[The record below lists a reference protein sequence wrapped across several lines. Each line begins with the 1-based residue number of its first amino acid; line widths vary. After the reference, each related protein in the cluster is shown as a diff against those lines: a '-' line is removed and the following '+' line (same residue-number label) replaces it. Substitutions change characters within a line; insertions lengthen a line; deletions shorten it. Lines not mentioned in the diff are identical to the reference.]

1 MKQPLVFLPT
11 SLCAAGTTAS
21 ESDLKELFQTCELS
35 LTWRSKPMQLQ
46 TLSRKWKRDYWMRV
60 LFSRTSSSFRIENYV
75 TKLPSSVQGSLANHS
90 AVQGNDKQQKTH
102 DTCGPGSQM
111 ELQLCDHDMF
121 GLKMSKGS
129 SQLKQQTENR
139 YLNMSS
145 ETWKKEVT
153 AARGEYSQR
162 LKSVHHTKENECSSL
177 VNYPTPNASDEVK
190 YRLKGNSQASR
201 SLSALAR
208 KGELSKNWA
217 TPNTMDHLPP
227 KTGEALARN
236 KKKGGCK
243 NLRED
248 VNNPS
253 MNWATPQ
260 ASDHVEGART
270 ATESNQKCLG
280 RDLARLDG
288 PQDPVSNSTSG
299 KNQGSW
305 GTPAS
310 NDANK
315 TPHCEIN
322 SKQAGLT
329 KSVGIAEAPQIGGK
343 LNPAWVCQLM
353 GLPSGWTNLGCW
365 ATE

>member
-1 MKQPLVFLPT
+1 MKQLVFLPT

-21 ESDLKELFQTCELS
+21 ESDLNELFQTCELS

-60 LFSRTSSSFRIENYV
+60 LCSRISSSFRIENYV

-90 AVQGNDKQQKTH
+90 AVQGNDKQPKTL
-102 DTCGPGSQM
+102 DTCGLGSQM
-111 ELQLCDHDMF
+111 ELQLCDHDMSS
-121 GLKMSKGS
+121 LKTSKES

-153 AARGEYSQR
+153 RVRGEYSVR
-162 LKSVHHTKENECSSL
+162 LKSEHHTKGNE
-177 VNYPTPNASDEVK
+177 
-190 YRLKGNSQASR
+190 
-201 SLSALAR
+201 SLS
-208 KGELSKNWA
+208 WA

-248 VNNPS
+248 VNNPN

-280 RDLARLDG
+280 RDLARLDTQ
-288 PQDPVSNSTSG
+288 QDPVSNSTSG
-299 KNQGSW
+299 KNQGS
-305 GTPAS
+305 P
-310 NDANK
+310 
-315 TPHCEIN
+315 
-322 SKQAGLT
+322 
-329 KSVGIAEAPQIGGK
+329 K

>member
-21 ESDLKELFQTCELS
+21 ESDLNELFQTCELL
-35 LTWRSKPMQLQ
+35 LTVRSKPMQLP
-46 TLSRKWKRDYWMRV
+46 TLLRKWKRDSWMRV

-90 AVQGNDKQQKTH
+90 VVQENEKQQKTH
-102 DTCGPGSQM
+102 DTCGLGSQM
-111 ELQLCDHDMF
+111 ELQLCDHDMSS
-121 GLKMSKGS
+121 LKMSKES

-153 AARGEYSQR
+153 RVRGEYSVR
-162 LKSVHHTKENECSSL
+162 LKSVHHTKENECSSW
-177 VNYPTPNASDEVK
+177 
-190 YRLKGNSQASR
+190 G
-201 SLSALAR
+201 
-208 KGELSKNWA
+208 
-217 TPNTMDHLPP
+217 
-227 KTGEALARN
+227 
-236 KKKGGCK
+236 
-243 NLRED
+243 
-248 VNNPS
+248 
-253 MNWATPQ
+253 TPQ

-280 RDLARLDG
+280 RDLVRLDTQ
-288 PQDPVSNSTSG
+288 QDPVSNSTSG

-305 GTPAS
+305 PTPNQRDHMGARRKLNEKGENVSSKGTRFGLCMNQAVALEEKS
-310 NDANK
+310 NQG
-315 TPHCEIN
+315 
-322 SKQAGLT
+322 SM
-329 KSVGIAEAPQIGGK
+329 K

-365 ATE
+365 VTE